1 MYKSV
6 TKHQLTK
13 ELKRLKN
20 EQNPFVPEL
29 CFVLKI
35 LLVKVTSWHRT
46 KVRGIDH
53 DIELKINFLSCVKH
67 CMEYPHL
74 TNLQIISV
82 SNQMKKL
89 EFHHGY
95 NRFNQPKR
103 LLIVILQHTPKFLKL
118 LNQLT
123 QLVPIF
129 ASVNFYYML
138 QTLLLITFLLTN
150 NNSRTLEKEMRT
162 TILKKDHHC
171 SYLKEK

>member
-1 MYKSV
+1 M
-6 TKHQLTK
+6 
-13 ELKRLKN
+13 
-20 EQNPFVPEL
+20 
-29 CFVLKI
+29 
-35 LLVKVTSWHRT
+35 T
-46 KVRGIDH
+46 KVGGIDH
-53 DIELKINFLSCVKH
+53 DLELKINFLSCVKH

-74 TNLQIISV
+74 TNLQIITV
-82 SNQMKKL
+82 SNQIKKF

-150 NNSRTLEKEMRT
+150 NNSRTLEEEIRT
-162 TILKKDHHC
+162 IILKKDHHC